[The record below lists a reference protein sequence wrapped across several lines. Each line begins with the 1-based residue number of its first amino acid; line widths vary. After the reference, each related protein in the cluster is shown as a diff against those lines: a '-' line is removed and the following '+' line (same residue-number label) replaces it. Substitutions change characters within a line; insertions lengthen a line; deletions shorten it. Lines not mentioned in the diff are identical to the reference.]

1 MQGKVLQ
8 VAEKRRYERR
18 SLAFKR
24 MAVERMKSC
33 PNIGQL
39 AGELG
44 VCRRLLY
51 HWQNKLEPVL
61 NDNPSLPEAE
71 RQANGRERVLR
82 QQLERYKR
90 LAAEKT
96 LEADFFKGALQKI
109 AARRQSKDNSGE
121 TASTNGL
128 KS

>member
-1 MQGKVLQ
+1 MQGRVLQ

-33 PNIGQL
+33 PNIGRL
-39 AGELG
+39 AEELG

-51 HWQNKLEPVL
+51 HWQNKVEPVHK
-61 NDNPSLPEAE
+61 DDPSIPEAE
-71 RQANGRERVLR
+71 RQANARELDLK
-82 QQLERYKR
+82 QQLERFKR

-96 LEADFFKGALQKI
+96 LEADFFKGALHKI
-109 AARRQSKDNSGE
+109 AARRQSKGKSGE
-121 TASTNGL
+121 TASMTRL
-128 KS
+128 ES